1 MRHKPV
7 TPSLRHTFL
16 PSFPFLG
23 KGKPLKS
30 LTKRIKASAG
40 RNNQGLITVYTKG
53 GGHKRLY
60 REVNFMNTISGIVE
74 SIEYDPYRSSFIAR
88 IFDHKM
94 SKHSYILASHNLKKG
109 HFINFSKHE
118 RYNTAFRI
126 GNRYRLSDLPLGSV
140 FHDFSFTGLKKRK
153 IARSAG
159 CSAVLLSKNKGL
171 CRVRLPS
178 GTILNLPDFA
188 EVTLGIV
195 SNPQH
200 KNRVLGKA
208 GRSRWLNRRPKVRGV
223 AMNPI
228 DHPHGGGEGKT
239 SGGRPSVTPW
249 GKPAH
254 GVKTSTSKKRNF
266 KYG

>member
-7 TPSLRHTFL
+7 TPSLRHTFI
-16 PSFPFLG
+16 PSFSFLN

-30 LTKRIKASAG
+30 LTKRIKNSAG

-53 GGHKRLY
+53 SGHKRLY
-60 REVNFMNTISGIVE
+60 REVDFINTISGIVE
-74 SIEYDPYRSSFIAR
+74 NIEYDPYRSAFIAR
-88 IFDHKM
+88 IFDHKI
-94 SKHSYILASHNLKKG
+94 SKHFYTLASHNLRVG
-109 HFINFSKHE
+109 HFINFSSFD

-126 GNRYRLSDLPLGSV
+126 GNRYRLSDLPLGST
-140 FHDFSFTGLKKRK
+140 FHDFPFTGSKKRQ
-153 IARSAG
+153 IVRAAG

-178 GTILNLPDFA
+178 GTILSLSDLT
-188 EVTLGIV
+188 EVTLGTV
-195 SNPQH
+195 SNPLH
-200 KNRVLGKA
+200 KTRVLGKA

-254 GVKTSTSKKRNF
+254 GVKTSSSKKRNS
-266 KYG
+266 KHG